1 MINKTETTFKTQL
14 PLLRELVTKQFLTY
28 TNSYP
33 TPRRMTNAI
42 KKQMAFIDEV
52 EQAED
57 FKTPLIITI
66 EWKRSQT
73 WGMNPKPYTNLGFEG
88 SSIGGC
94 GYCKHS
100 TATAQALNS
109 DLRILKLM
117 YFKKEAELRQRK
129 PTYKEQNGH
138 EENSER
144 AINHFLMGY
153 GSGYSALPRFEGGV
167 GVNCHFKICEMLG
180 LKMESVTDTKHVN
193 VYRIE
198 AKQ

>member
-1 MINKTETTFKTQL
+1 MTNEFKTQL

-33 TPRRMTNAI
+33 TPRRMANAI
-42 KKQMAFIDEV
+42 KKQMALIDEI
-52 EQAED
+52 EQADD

-66 EWKRSQT
+66 EWKRSAT
-73 WGMNPKPYTNLGFEG
+73 WGMNPKAFTNLGFEG

-100 TATAQALNS
+100 TATAQALNN

-129 PTYKEQNGH
+129 PTYTEQNGR

-153 GSGYSALPRFEGGV
+153 GSGYCALPRFEGGV
-167 GVNCHFKICEMLG
+167 GVNCHIEICSMLG

-193 VYRIE
+193 VYRVE
-198 AKQ
+198 VKTQ